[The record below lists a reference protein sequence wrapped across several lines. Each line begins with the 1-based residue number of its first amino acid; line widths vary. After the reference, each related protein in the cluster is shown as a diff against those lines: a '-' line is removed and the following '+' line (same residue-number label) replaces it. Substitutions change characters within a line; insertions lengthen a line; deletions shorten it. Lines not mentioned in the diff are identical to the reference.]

1 MSFSLDYFN
10 RNRDSVLKH
19 MNRLYAA
26 LKEMGLQNDMKK
38 ILDITKQVGNESF
51 QIVVVGEF
59 SRGKSTFINALL
71 GKRILPSS
79 ARPTTTLLNVIT
91 HSAEPFIKIHY
102 RDGKRPAQMIDE
114 GEFKTLVAPKEP
126 MQGDKESELAF
137 QKQVEHFQ
145 TISHAEIGHPL
156 AFCQDGVQIIDTP
169 GTNDLDPAREQITN
183 SIIPKSDVAILILSA
198 VKILSESE
206 VSFLRDRILA
216 NDIQKVFVAINFKDE
231 LQSQHEIDQVYRFAE
246 THLKK
251 ILLEPKIFMVA
262 AKQALNA
269 RRKAS
274 GEELK
279 TARGRMIP
287 VWDLNDTGFIELE
300 TALADFLQ
308 YERGAVKLR
317 KPVIRA
323 EKLIDEI
330 LEKQIDVQIHALNL
344 KLEDLQ
350 EKIESFMPKLHRV
363 RDLGKE
369 ALKKLTIE
377 LQTQGQELS
386 KWYENELQAHANL
399 AYKKFDDNVYMDI
412 NQISRKIEDAI
423 APKERDLH
431 VKKKEKM
438 TAAVEQSIDRVSTA
452 VNKEWFQLEGDFKS
466 LLSSGSGPSD
476 LLPSLIT
483 VEGKK
488 QPSIFIEIFDE
499 LGDAWDKN
507 TTFLGALAI
516 GVGFLATAVI
526 GGITS
531 LFMAGWSWL
540 TGENEKTKFK
550 RNLQAQFDQSKN
562 QKLTSF
568 KKEWKGLVDA
578 VYKQYQDII
587 NKNVQQMELQLQELL
602 NNTKLEEKDIEK
614 KRIQLERRAA
624 LLKSIRKDLYSLEAE
639 LTEPHRDKV
648 VLTR

>member
-10 RNRDSVLKH
+10 RNRDLVLKH

-26 LKEMGLQNDMKK
+26 LKEMGLQNEMKK
-38 ILDITKQVGNESF
+38 ILDITNQVGTESF

-91 HSAEPFIKIHY
+91 HSEKPFIKLHY
-102 RDGKRPAQMIDE
+102 REGKRPAQIIDE
-114 GEFKTLVAPKEP
+114 TKFKELVAPKEP
-126 MQGDKESELAF
+126 IQGDKESEQEF
-137 QKQVEHFQ
+137 QKQVELFQ

-231 LQSQHEIDQVYRFAE
+231 LQSQQEMDQVYQFAE

-251 ILLEPKIFMVA
+251 ILPEPKIFMVA

-269 RRKAS
+269 RRKAN

-279 TARGRMIP
+279 TARGRVTP
-287 VWDLNDTGFIELE
+287 VWDLNETGFIELE

-323 EKLIDEI
+323 EKLIDEL
-330 LEKQIDVQIHALNL
+330 LEKHLDVQIHALHL
-344 KLEDLQ
+344 KMEDLQ
-350 EKIESFMPKLHRV
+350 EKVESFRPKLHRV
-363 RDLGKE
+363 SELGKE

-377 LQTQGQELS
+377 LQTQGQELT
-386 KWYENELQAHANL
+386 KWYETELQTHANL
-399 AYKKFDDNVYMDI
+399 AYKTFDDHVYLGV
-412 NQISRKIEDAI
+412 NEISRKIEDAI

-431 VKKKEKM
+431 VLKKEKM
-438 TAAVEQSIDRVSTA
+438 TAAVEQSIERISA
-452 VNKEWFQLEGDFKS
+452 ALNKEWFQLEGDFKS
-466 LLSSGSGPSD
+466 MLGSGSGPTD

-488 QPSIFIEIFDE
+488 QPSIFMEIFEE

-507 TTFLGALAI
+507 TTFLGAVAI

-531 LFMAGWSWL
+531 LVMAGWSWL
-540 TGENEKTKFK
+540 TGDNEKTKFK
-550 RNLQAQFDQSKN
+550 RNLQAQFDQTKN
-562 QKLTSF
+562 QKLASF

-578 VYKQYQDII
+578 VYIQYQDII
-587 NKNVQQMELQLQELL
+587 HRNVQQMELQLQELL